1 MIDITENESKL
12 MIFFG
17 MQRERERE
25 RTEMEYV
32 NQTGNGKSFPC
43 GRFYFQLQCLD
54 ADFEENS
61 ILNNDNDRRI

>member
-1 MIDITENESKL
+1 MN
-12 MIFFG
+12 FFG

-25 RTEMEYV
+25 QKWNV

>member
-1 MIDITENESKL
+1 MN
-12 MIFFG
+12 FFG

-25 RTEMEYV
+25 NRNGIC

-43 GRFYFQLQCLD
+43 GRFYFQLQRLD

-61 ILNNDNDRRI
+61 ILNNDNDRRIQKINH

>member
-12 MIFFG
+12 MNFFG
-17 MQRERERE
+17 MQRERE

-43 GRFYFQLQCLD
+43 GRFYFQLQRLD

>member
-12 MIFFG
+12 MNFSAC
-17 MQRERERE
+17 RERE

-43 GRFYFQLQCLD
+43 GRFYFQLQSLD

>member
-1 MIDITENESKL
+1 
-12 MIFFG
+12 
-17 MQRERERE
+17 
-25 RTEMEYV
+25 MEYV

-61 ILNNDNDRRI
+61 ILNNDNDRRIQKINHLGVLP

>member
-1 MIDITENESKL
+1 MN
-12 MIFFG
+12 FFG
-17 MQRERERE
+17 MQRERE

-54 ADFEENS
+54 ANFEENS

>member
-12 MIFFG
+12 MNFSAC
-17 MQRERERE
+17 RERERE

-32 NQTGNGKSFPC
+32 NQTGNGKSSPC
-43 GRFYFQLQCLD
+43 GRFYFQLQRLD

>member
-1 MIDITENESKL
+1 
-12 MIFFG
+12 
-17 MQRERERE
+17 MQRERE

-43 GRFYFQLQCLD
+43 GRFYFQLQRLD

-61 ILNNDNDRRI
+61 ILNNDNDRCI